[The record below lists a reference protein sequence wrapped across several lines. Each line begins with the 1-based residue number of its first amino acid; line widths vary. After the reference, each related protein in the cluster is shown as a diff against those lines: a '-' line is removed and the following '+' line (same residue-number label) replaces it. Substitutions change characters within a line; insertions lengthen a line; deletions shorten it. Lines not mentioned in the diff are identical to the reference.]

1 MGGTEFGGGV
11 PEGEIPP
18 EDPPEVSLLTEF
30 SALVAGLAET

>member
-1 MGGTEFGGGV
+1 MAGTEVGGVV
-11 PEGEIPP
+11 PEGAIPP

>member
-1 MGGTEFGGGV
+1 MVGTEVGGVV

-18 EDPPEVSLLTEF
+18 EEPPEVSLLTAF